1 MAALF
6 LRRQKMNIRVSE
18 VMDIDEDAF
27 RQGVVTAR
35 LYGYM
40 RVPEEPRFV
49 QSVKSGGARPEKE
62 ILESIAEDI
71 AIHMKSE
78 ECNFIIGPGT
88 TTRAVMD
95 YLGLKNTLLGVDVV
109 RNMKVVAN
117 DVYEQQL
124 WDLLEARPSK
134 MVLTIIGG
142 QGHLFGRG
150 NQQISPR
157 IIRQAG
163 RQNIMVIATME
174 KLIGLAGKP
183 LLVDTG
189 DELLNEELAGYIR
202 VTTGYKDYTMCRI
215 GC

>member
-1 MAALF
+1 MF
-6 LRRQKMNIRVSE
+6 LQRQRMNLRTSE

-27 RQGVVTAR
+27 RHGVVTAR

-49 QSVKSGGARPEKE
+49 QSVKSGGAQPEKE
-62 ILESIAEDI
+62 VLESIAADI
-71 AIHMKSE
+71 ASQMKSE
-78 ECNFIIGPGT
+78 DQYFIIGPGT

-109 RNMKVVAN
+109 RGMMVVAS
-117 DVYEQQL
+117 DVPERQL
-124 WDLLEARPSK
+124 WELVASGPSK
-134 MVLTIIGG
+134 LVLTVIGG

-157 IIRQAG
+157 IIRRIG

-174 KLIGLAGKP
+174 KLIALAGKP

-189 DELLNEELAGYIR
+189 DESLNEELAGYIR
-202 VTTGYKDYTMCRI
+202 VTTGYRNYTMKKI
-215 GC
+215 GF